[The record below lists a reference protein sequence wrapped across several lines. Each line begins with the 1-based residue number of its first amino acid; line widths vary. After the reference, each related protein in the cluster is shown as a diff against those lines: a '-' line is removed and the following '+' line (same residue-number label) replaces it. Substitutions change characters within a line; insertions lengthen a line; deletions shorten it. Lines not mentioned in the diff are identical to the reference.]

1 MVLVSAGVYEDAQY
15 QNDAPI
21 GPQPAIPG
29 GVHDIELSWDRA
41 KGYMRVIIDDQK
53 WWFKELIG
61 KAVVLRADSA
71 KGRLHFYGMAR
82 IDGETLT
89 LYRPPGA
96 SPHILAEGLERP
108 TSLYR
113 TCYRRADRKWRARDE
128 RMPWDHPDALKIV
141 SDVVGDFAVEWRI
154 NDKVAH
160 IFHRGWEIIDDKG
173 VCHLYDPDL
182 HYG

>member
-1 MVLVSAGVYEDAQY
+1 MVQVSPQVYEDAQY
-15 QNDAPI
+15 QNDVPI
-21 GPQPAIPG
+21 GSQSAIPS

-41 KGYMRVIIDDQK
+41 KGYMRIIINNQK

-61 KAVVLRADSA
+61 KAVVTHADSA
-71 KGRLHFYGMAR
+71 KGRLHFHGMAR

-89 LYRPPGA
+89 LYRPPNA
-96 SPHILAEGLERP
+96 LPHLVAEGLERP

-113 TCYRRADRKWRARDE
+113 TCYRRSDRKWRARDE
-128 RMPWDHPDALKIV
+128 RMSWNDPDALKIV

-154 NDKVAH
+154 NDRVAH

-173 VCHLYDPDL
+173 ICHLYDPDL
-182 HYG
+182 NYG